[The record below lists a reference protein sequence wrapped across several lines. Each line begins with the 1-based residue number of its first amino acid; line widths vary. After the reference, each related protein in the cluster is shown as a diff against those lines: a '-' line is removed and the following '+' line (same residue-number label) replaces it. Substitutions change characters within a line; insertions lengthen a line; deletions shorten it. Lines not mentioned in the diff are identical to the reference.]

1 MSRHWTRKQN
11 IGRDTRII
19 PLTANTD
26 ADEAYKL
33 SHAPQFKNAEQFI
46 KAKLNMLRKDFC
58 IYPTETEIEHLYEL
72 ATEREINC
80 AVRQII
86 NNHWR

>member
-1 MSRHWTRKQN
+1 MGRCWSRESTVTQYVAK
-11 IGRDTRII
+11 
-19 PLTANTD
+19 TD

-33 SHAPQFKNAEQFI
+33 NHAPSFKNAKQYA
-46 KAKLNMLRKDFC
+46 KAKLKMLVNDFC
-58 IYPTETEIEHLYEL
+58 IHPTETEIEHLYEL
-72 ATEREINC
+72 STESEINR

>member
-1 MSRHWTRKQN
+1 MSKRFSRETQIRN
-11 IGRDTRII
+11 IAIS
-19 PLTANTD
+19 TD
-26 ADEAYKL
+26 SDEAYHL

-46 KAKLNMLRKDFC
+46 QAKLKMLVNDFR
-58 IYPTETEIEHLYEL
+58 INPTETEIEHLYAL

>member
-1 MSRHWTRKQN
+1 MTRHLSREHEIKTLA
-11 IGRDTRII
+11 IH
-19 PLTANTD
+19 
-26 ADEAYKL
+26 ADSDKIYKL

-46 KAKLNMLRKDFC
+46 QAKLKMLVQDFR
-58 IYPTETEIEHLYEL
+58 IHPTEREIEHLYEL

-86 NNHWR
+86 NDHWK